1 VWFGWGEARRVVRSG
16 RDGADLALVQIV
28 DTENVA
34 SRFERV
40 VIGSG
45 DGIFAEPAARL
56 QSLGA
61 SVTVVSR
68 RESLSRELSFA
79 VRDVRIL
86 EPLPGQ
92 PAACTIAA

>member
-16 RDGADLALVQIV
+16 RDGADLTLIQIV

-34 SRFERV
+34 ARFGRV

-45 DGIFAEPAARL
+45 DRIFAEPAARL

-68 RESLSRELSFA
+68 RESLSRELRFA
-79 VRDVRIL
+79 VRDVRFL
-86 EPLPGQ
+86 ESLPGQ
-92 PAACTIAA
+92 PTASTIAA